1 MERQEFIASLNERF
15 ATASPQEMLQFLL
28 NYYEDK
34 IALAS
39 SLGPEDQILTAM
51 LTEINPKAKIF
62 TLDTG
67 RLFPETLRL
76 LDRTNKKYAISI
88 QVFFPDYKL
97 VEEMVN
103 RDGINSFY
111 DSIEKRQ
118 LCCRIRKLEP
128 LKRAFQGLEAWICGL
143 RKEQSVTR
151 HNLQLVEWD
160 EVNNLIKFN
169 PLMDWTEQQ
178 VWEYINQNQIHYNR
192 LHDQGYPSIGCEPC
206 TRSIEPGENI
216 RAGRWWWESPDHK
229 ECGLHKRW

>member
-103 RDGINSFY
+103 RDGINSFTT
-111 DSIEKRQ
+111 
-118 LCCRIRKLEP
+118 
-128 LKRAFQGLEAWICGL
+128 
-143 RKEQSVTR
+143 V
-151 HNLQLVEWD
+151 
-160 EVNNLIKFN
+160 
-169 PLMDWTEQQ
+169 
-178 VWEYINQNQIHYNR
+178 
-192 LHDQGYPSIGCEPC
+192 
-206 TRSIEPGENI
+206 
-216 RAGRWWWESPDHK
+216 
-229 ECGLHKRW
+229 